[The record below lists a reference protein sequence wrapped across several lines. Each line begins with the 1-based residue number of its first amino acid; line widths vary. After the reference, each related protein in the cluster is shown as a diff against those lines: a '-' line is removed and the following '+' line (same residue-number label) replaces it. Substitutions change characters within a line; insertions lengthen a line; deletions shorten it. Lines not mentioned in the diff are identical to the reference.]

1 MLTAKQVGELKSIL
15 EARHRTLREEIRE
28 ELLASDE
35 EHFIDLAGQVHDLEE
50 ESVADLLVD
59 LGLAIIDMH
68 INEIRD
74 IEAALR
80 RINVGAFGICIE
92 CDDEMELAR
101 LLAYPTR
108 QALSALPG
116 KLRTEPRR
124 QQNVHYVSGGRCGHQ
139 PPRDGGVSGS
149 PASRSGTAG

>member
-1 MLTAKQVGELKSIL
+1 MATTKQLGELKSRL
-15 EARHRTLREEIRE
+15 EERHRQLRNEIRE

-35 EHFIDLAGQVHDLEE
+35 EHYIDLAGQVHDLEE

-80 RINVGAFGICIE
+80 RMHVGAYGVCIE
-92 CDDEMELAR
+92 CDDDLEIDR
-101 LLAYPTR
+101 LRAFPTAKR
-108 QALSALPG
+108 CLPCQANYE
-116 KLRTEPRR
+116 R
-124 QQNVHYVSGGRCGHQ
+124 NH
-139 PPRDGGVSGS
+139 
-149 PASRSGTAG
+149 AGNSTPSL